1 MDAASQHGQSGLPG
15 RENQKTDQVGGD
27 CRNKIGFSTTGVH
40 PASLLL
46 KVNIGANC

>member
-1 MDAASQHGQSGLPG
+1 MDAASRHGQSELPG
-15 RENQKTDQVGGD
+15 RENQKTEQVGGD
-27 CRNKIGFSTTGVH
+27 CRNEIGFSTTGVH